1 MRTDVITAIRL
12 DTSIAVYGFPSNER
26 KEADTFSMRC
36 HRAPAAVA
44 EQVKSGKNPKPR
56 PCPCQ
61 ELTSSTVFFRIN
73 VEHLKPMEEAKNRA
87 LVHLLGQ
94 LERQDQIN
102 NIQDLINLLK
112 PNVKDLMNAY
122 VDLNEDK
129 LLWVLR
135 RPHNLQQARKA
146 NYYPS
151 HQKDMLLLENQLPFS
166 AIWKLMDVF
175 KLRLIWFVTSNVPAE
190 FPDLEDLPHEQVATL
205 YKTN

>member
-1 MRTDVITAIRL
+1 MITPESRSKYKPQVVSL
-12 DTSIAVYGFPSNER
+12 GPYHYGE
-26 KEADTFSMRC
+26 
-36 HRAPAAVA
+36 
-44 EQVKSGKNPKPR
+44 
-56 PCPCQ
+56 
-61 ELTSSTVFFRIN
+61 
-73 VEHLKPMEEAKNRA
+73 EHLKPMEEAKNRA

-102 NIQDLINLLK
+102 NIQDLIILLK

-122 VDLNEDK
+122 VDLNEEWQKQEEFFLKMMILDASFIIAIFRANCLGYCSDRTIFRKHEK
-129 LLWVLR
+129 LTIIPLI
-135 RPHNLQQARKA
+135 K
-146 NYYPS
+146 
-151 HQKDMLLLENQLPFS
+151 KDMLLLENQLPFS

>member
-1 MRTDVITAIRL
+1 MRLCLLPTLISSRL
-12 DTSIAVYGFPSNER
+12 VS
-26 KEADTFSMRC
+26 EA
-36 HRAPAAVA
+36 AAVV
-44 EQVKSGKNPKPR
+44 EQVKSGKNPKSR

-73 VEHLKPMEEAKNRA
+73 V
-87 LVHLLGQ
+87 
-94 LERQDQIN
+94 DQIN

-122 VDLNEDK
+122 VDLNEEWQKQEEFFLKMMILDASFIIAIFRANCLGYCGDRTIFSKDEK
-129 LLWVLR
+129 LTIIPLI
-135 RPHNLQQARKA
+135 K
-146 NYYPS
+146 
-151 HQKDMLLLENQLPFS
+151 KDMLLLENQLPFS